1 MVDIERTLAAL
12 TDVID
17 WPEADM
23 SIAIR
28 ERIAGTT
35 RGRNQLPRWVLAMG
49 ALLILVGLLIATPVG
64 RRAVATVL
72 EVAGISV
79 SWGEPL
85 GPAGPEFGLG
95 DVVTLGEAA
104 DAVAFD
110 FLEPADPPDTIYL
123 GVIPSG
129 GSVHMVWRAGGS
141 LPATEGTDVGTVY
154 TQFSVTESELFVK
167 RVDGATGVERV
178 EVRGNA
184 GFWIEG
190 SPHYIVYRDATGEM
204 REEFARMAG
213 NVLAWEE
220 AGVTHRIET
229 TGNLGATLQLA
240 ESLQPFD
247 P

>member
-1 MVDIERTLAAL
+1 MLDIERTLTAL
-12 TDVID
+12 AEVID

-23 SIAIR
+23 SITVR

-35 RGRNQLPRWVLAMG
+35 ARPNQLPRWALATG
-49 ALLILVGLLIATPVG
+49 ALLILIAVLIATPAG
-64 RRAVATVL
+64 RQAVANIL

-79 SWGEPL
+79 GWGQPL
-85 GPAGPEFGLG
+85 TPVGDEFELGEVMTLG
-95 DVVTLGEAA
+95 DAA

-110 FLEPADPPDTIYL
+110 LLEPVDPPDTIYL
-123 GVIPSG
+123 GEIPSG
-129 GSVHMVWRAGGS
+129 GAVHMVWRAGGP
-141 LPATEGTDVGTVY
+141 LPSTDGTDVGTVY
-154 TQFSVTESELFVK
+154 TQFLVTESEIFVK
-167 RVDGATGVERV
+167 RVDANTEVERV
-178 EVRGNA
+178 EVRGSA

-190 SPHYIVYRDATGEM
+190 SPHYMIYRDAAGEM

-229 TGNLGATLQLA
+229 TGSLEVTLQFV

>member
-1 MVDIERTLAAL
+1 MVDIERTLVAL
-12 TDVID
+12 ADVID
-17 WPEADM
+17 WPEADIGM
-23 SIAIR
+23 AVR

-35 RGRNQLPRWVLAMG
+35 RGRNQLPRWVLATG
-49 ALLILVGLLIATPVG
+49 ALLILVSVLIATPAG
-64 RRAVATVL
+64 RRAVATIL

-85 GPAGPEFGLG
+85 GLVGPEFELG

-110 FLEPADPPDTIYL
+110 LLEPADPPATIYL
-123 GVIPSG
+123 DEIPSG
-129 GSVHMVWRAGGS
+129 GAVHMVWRAGGP
-141 LPATEGTDVGTVY
+141 LPSVEGTGVGTIY
-154 TQFSVTESELFVK
+154 TQFLVTESELFVK
-167 RVDGATGVERV
+167 RVDGATDVERV
-178 EVRGNA
+178 EVRGHA

-190 SPHYIVYRDATGEM
+190 TPHNIVYRDATGEM

-229 TGNLGATLQLA
+229 IGSLEATLQLA
-240 ESLQPFD
+240 ESLQPLD